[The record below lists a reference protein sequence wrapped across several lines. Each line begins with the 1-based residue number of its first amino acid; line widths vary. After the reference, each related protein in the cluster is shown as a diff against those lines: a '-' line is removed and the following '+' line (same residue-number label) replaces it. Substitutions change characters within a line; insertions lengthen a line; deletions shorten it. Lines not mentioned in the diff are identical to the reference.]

1 MKTLLSIIAAT
12 SLALGSTVFA
22 AGATTYQVTGPITA
36 LTDTVITVQSV
47 KDKNLWQIAR
57 STDTKV
63 TGDLKVGTKV
73 TITYTMTA
81 ATIEVKPDKA
91 AKPAKAAA
99 SPAASPKS

>member
-22 AGATTYQVTGPITA
+22 AGATTYQVTGPITT

-47 KDKNLWQIAR
+47 KDKNLWQITR
-57 STDTKV
+57 SADTKV
-63 TGDLKVGTKV
+63 TGDLKVGAKV

-81 ATIEVKPDKA
+81 ATVDVKPDKG
-91 AKPAKAAA
+91 AKAAA
-99 SPAASPKS
+99 SPAASATK